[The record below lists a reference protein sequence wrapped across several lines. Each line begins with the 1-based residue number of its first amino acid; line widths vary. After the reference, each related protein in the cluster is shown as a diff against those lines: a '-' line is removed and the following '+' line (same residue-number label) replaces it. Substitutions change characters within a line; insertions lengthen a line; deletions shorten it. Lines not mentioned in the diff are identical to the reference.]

1 MKIAKKSAA
10 TPSTGNKEKYYRE
23 IAELYNTVA
32 TKFDEC
38 EESIFAAQDAVGYS
52 NLARAT
58 KTKLVKKFQAVWA
71 DMQEIVDTLGRCG
84 KVK

>member
-1 MKIAKKSAA
+1 MKIAKKAA
-10 TPSTGNKEKYYRE
+10 PSTGKKEKYYKE

-38 EESIFAAQDAVGYS
+38 EENIFAAQDAVGYS
-52 NLARAT
+52 NLTRAT
-58 KTKLVKKFQAVWA
+58 KTKLIKKFQAVWA

-84 KVK
+84 KVM

>member
-58 KTKLVKKFQAVWA
+58 KTRILKKFQEVWTG
-71 DMQEIVDTLGRCG
+71 MNEIVDTIGRVG
-84 KVK
+84 KVR

>member
-1 MKIAKKSAA
+1 MKTNSKATKKID
-10 TPSTGNKEKYYRE
+10 KQRYYRE
-23 IAELYNTVA
+23 ITNLHYTVA

-38 EESIFAAQDAVGYS
+38 ESRIFDAQDAVGYS

-58 KTKLVKKFQAVWA
+58 KTRLLKKFQDVWA
-71 DMQEIVDTLGRCG
+71 DMKEIVDTIGRCG

>member
-1 MKIAKKSAA
+1 MKIAKKAA
-10 TPSTGNKEKYYRE
+10 PNAGNKEKYYKE

-38 EESIFAAQDAVGYS
+38 EENIFAAQDAVGYS
-52 NLARAT
+52 DLARAT
-58 KTKLVKKFQAVWA
+58 RTKIIKKFQDLWA

-84 KVK
+84 KVM

>member
-1 MKIAKKSAA
+1 MKTNSKATKKID
-10 TPSTGNKEKYYRE
+10 KQRYYRE
-23 IAELYNTVA
+23 INNLHYTVA

-38 EESIFAAQDAVGYS
+38 ESRIFDAQDAVGYS

-58 KTKLVKKFQAVWA
+58 KTRLLKKFQDVWA
-71 DMQEIVDTLGRCG
+71 DMKEIVDTIGRCG